1 MMTELSLHS
10 STIDSILDEKVL
22 RQLREDDKVLSGLQ
36 KLVTELEYEEDSAFI
51 RVQELSTRLIKH
63 TVECIRRKLDNTYLA
78 NIMPQDNLSEKVGAE
93 DAKVAALKEELESLY
108 SEILPVAQI
117 NIEQQFLEP
126 AAKARE
132 ASETRSRVEAEVAIE
147 YVSLIPSL

>member
-1 MMTELSLHS
+1 MMTELSLQDS
-10 STIDSILDEKVL
+10 MIDSIFDEKV
-22 RQLREDDKVLSGLQ
+22 RKQLSEDDKLLNGLR
-36 KLVTELEYEEDSAFI
+36 KLVAELEYEKDSASI

-78 NIMPQDNLSEKVGAE
+78 NIVPQDNHNEQVGVE

-117 NIEQQFLEP
+117 SVEQQFLEP
-126 AAKARE
+126 AAQARE
-132 ASETRSRVEAEVAIE
+132 AGEARSRAKAEVAIE
-147 YVSLIPSL
+147 YVS